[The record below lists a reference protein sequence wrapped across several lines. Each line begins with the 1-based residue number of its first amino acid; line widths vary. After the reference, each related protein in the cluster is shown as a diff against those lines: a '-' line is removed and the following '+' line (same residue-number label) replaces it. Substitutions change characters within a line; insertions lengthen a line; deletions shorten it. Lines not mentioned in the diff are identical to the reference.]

1 MREKIADFKIEDLT
15 GETEKKLIR
24 QEVLK
29 EIAEEVRAI
38 KNPKPLVPEDS
49 NEWYHGFENF
59 RQKVL
64 DILEEQ

>member
-29 EIAEEVRAI
+29 EIAEEVKKMENPFRYRA
-38 KNPKPLVPEDS
+38 N
-49 NEWYHGFENF
+49 YYAFELF

-64 DILEEQ
+64 ELLEGK